1 MDRLPKNLPY
11 NFCQLKKQIT
21 KESKLFI
28 MKSLVLLAFLS
39 LCILPTLSSQ
49 NLNVGIKG
57 GLNLYNIYNDNGAKY
72 DNLTGFHVGLLGHI
86 HLTRHLAL
94 QPEVVYSA
102 QGAKYDFLGET
113 VSVKLGYINVPLL
126 IQYMFDNGFRMAVG
140 PQIGFLL
147 NAKTETNDND
157 IDIKSN
163 LKSTDLGVAMGL
175 GYIIPKTGLGVDARY
190 NLGLSNINENESI
203 NSMNRGFQ
211 FGVLYQFSHK

>member
-1 MDRLPKNLPY
+1 
-11 NFCQLKKQIT
+11 
-21 KESKLFI
+21 

-113 VSVKLGYINVPLL
+113 VNVKLGYINVPLL
-126 IQYMFDNGFRMAVG
+126 LQYMFDNGFRMAVG

-147 NAKTETNDND
+147 NAKD
-157 IDIKSN
+157 
-163 LKSTDLGVAMGL
+163 
-175 GYIIPKTGLGVDARY
+175 
-190 NLGLSNINENESI
+190 
-203 NSMNRGFQ
+203 
-211 FGVLYQFSHK
+211 